1 MSLIKKIYLS
11 PLGWLISH
19 AMNMLSTI
27 HRPFMVYGIYNYV
40 EKKRMRF
47 SRISS
52 STKILHKS
60 KLDIADHVW
69 IGHFSVLDA
78 SNGLKIGQGVQTG
91 SHISIYSHSSHTAI
105 RLLGN
110 SYLEM
115 NERPGYVKGY
125 VSIGDFAFIGDS
137 VVIFPGVVI
146 GKGAL
151 IKAGSVVT
159 HSIPDYSIAGGIPAT
174 VCGSVFDL
182 DHPFLE
188 KKMDLKKTYFDY
200 QAYLSYL
207 EEK

>member
-1 MSLIKKIYLS
+1 MS
-11 PLGWLISH
+11 PLGWFISIG
-19 AMNMLSTI
+19 MNVLAI
-27 HRPFMVYGIYNYV
+27 LHRPFMVYGIYNYV
-40 EKKRMRF
+40 QKKRMRF

-52 STKILHKS
+52 STKVLHKS

-91 SHISIYSHSSHTAI
+91 SHISIYTHSSHIAI
-105 RLLGN
+105 RLLGEK
-110 SYLEM
+110 YLEID
-115 NERPGYVKGY
+115 ERPGYIKNA

-137 VVIFPGVVI
+137 VVIFPGVSV

-159 HSIPDYSIAGGIPAT
+159 QSIPDYSVAGGIPAK

-182 DHPFLE
+182 DANFLE
-188 KKMDLKKTYFDY
+188 TDLNLHCTYFDY
-200 QAYLSYL
+200 QAYLSNQK
-207 EEK
+207 EK